1 MTPSRADRA
10 ALRPHRRFISGGF
23 KTWPTAQ
30 TRGHRGIGMALQ
42 AAPGET
48 REKET
53 ALLHPGARDVSTC
66 QRQRPTHSEC
76 RTVTEAR
83 RPCRAMRMQAGT
95 ILAWYGKEDMS
106 DEKGA
111 CPHARACTRPRAPRL
126 CLLVPPRPCL
136 HACAP
141 LRSRIIFALVSRCR
155 PRGHSGRHGSGQR
168 QARVRDRIRVRCS
181 RRSPTPHSFA

>member
-1 MTPSRADRA
+1 
-10 ALRPHRRFISGGF
+10 
-23 KTWPTAQ
+23 
-30 TRGHRGIGMALQ
+30 MALQ

-53 ALLHPGARDVSTC
+53 ALLHPGAPTSRDVSTC

-111 CPHARACTRPRAPRL
+111 CPHARACTRVLRCARESFSLSCLAAGREDILGATVQANAKHVFEIAFESGAAAARL
-126 CLLVPPRPCL
+126 HRTLSHDMWFIQKYKPKRVWV
-136 HACAP
+136 
-141 LRSRIIFALVSRCR
+141 RSHR
-155 PRGHSGRHGSGQR
+155 RHFFLFLCGIC
-168 QARVRDRIRVRCS
+168 VRS
-181 RRSPTPHSFA
+181 LGG